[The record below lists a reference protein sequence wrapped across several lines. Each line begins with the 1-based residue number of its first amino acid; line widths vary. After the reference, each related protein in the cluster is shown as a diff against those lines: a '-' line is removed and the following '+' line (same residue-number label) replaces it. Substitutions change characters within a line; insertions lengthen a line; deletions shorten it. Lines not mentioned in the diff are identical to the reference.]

1 MVNDKLQIVQEQLAA
16 LTFDEKQKL
25 TAFLIE
31 QLKRDVETNG
41 QVDEETKGHHH
52 DANVPAP
59 TGEPDPNRQLEYA
72 WLKKHSDEYAGQYVA
87 LSGNQLVAAAPSLK
101 ELYQLVGQSNVYR
114 PFFVRIEAEDEPPFG
129 GW

>member
-1 MVNDKLQIVQEQLAA
+1 MVNDRLQIVQEQLAA

-31 QLKRDVETNG
+31 QLKRDRETKSQADEETNG
-41 QVDEETKGHHH
+41 RHH
-52 DANVPAP
+52 DANVSPP
-59 TGEPDPNRQLEYA
+59 TGEPDPDRQLEYA
-72 WLKKHSDEYAGQYVA
+72 WLRKHRDEYAGQYVA
-87 LSGNQLVAAAPSLK
+87 LSGNQLVASAPSLK
-101 ELYQLVGQSNVYR
+101 ELFQLVAQTNAYR